1 MSKPLNF
8 ATGDIT
14 RLVKALRKA
23 GETPTS
29 VEIDPSGKI
38 VAKFGPPENDDPA
51 SGVNPWD
58 EVLTNGQ
65 EERPAVKRH

>member
-1 MSKPLNF
+1 MTKPVHF
-8 ATGDIT
+8 ATSDVT

-29 VEIDPSGKI
+29 VEIDPNGRI
-38 VAKFGPPENDDPA
+38 VARFGSPA
-51 SGVNPWD
+51 AEDSHGANPWD

-65 EERPAVKRH
+65 EERPADQRH